1 MDISTDRRFLITG
14 AGGAIAGAVVEAF
27 AGAGARLALADLELA
42 SVRGRAAAHG
52 AVALAAD
59 LTDPAAAAAMV
70 REARAALGGLDG
82 LVHTTGGFAMAPAHE
97 GGVALYE
104 RMFELN
110 VRTLVVATTA
120 VLPVFLE
127 QGCGFL
133 AAFAAA
139 PAWQHSG
146 GAGMSHYAAAKAAV
160 AAFLHAVEAEAGP
173 RGVHTSVIYP
183 MGVVDTPG
191 NRAAMPEADPAEW
204 IDPAAI
210 ARAILLAATAGP
222 RGRLH
227 ELPVYPAR

>member
-1 MDISTDRRFLITG
+1 MAISTDQRFLITG
-14 AGGAIAGAVVEAF
+14 AGGAIAGAVIEAF
-27 AGAGARLALADLELA
+27 AGAEARLALADLELE
-42 SVRGRAAAHG
+42 SVRERAERHG

-59 LTDPAAAAAMV
+59 LTDPRATAAMV
-70 REARAALGGLDG
+70 AEVCRRLGGLDG
-82 LVHTTGGFAMAPAHE
+82 LIHTTGGFAMAPAHE

-104 RMFELN
+104 RMFDLN

-120 VLPVFLE
+120 VLPHLLA
-127 QGCGFL
+127 QGRGFL

-139 PAWQHSG
+139 PAWQRSG

-173 RGVHTSVIYP
+173 RGVHTAVVYP

-191 NRAAMPEADPAEW
+191 NRTAMPDADPAAW
-204 IDPAAI
+204 IDPAVI